1 MSENGGLSLDFK
13 LIRTVLEFHALEAD
27 WQELFSKIGRGPQL
41 FQSYNWI
48 WHWINCYHNT
58 GNELLIL
65 TGRDQGELVLIAPL
79 VCEYVHKIKM
89 IKWIG
94 EPVSQYG
101 DILLKDDRNNL
112 QWLKDGFNFLYQE
125 TKPDIFYLRK
135 TRFDSSITPLLE
147 NYDATI
153 IEETAAPYIETLGAQ
168 TFTEFNKRYSQRNR
182 KSKRRHRRKLEEKGT
197 LTFSFHKEGPSAKTA
212 ASKAVQLKRNWI
224 KSMGLV
230 SPAFMGKTMDRFFE
244 TACDT
249 TDHPAGLRVSELCL
263 DDLSIAMEIGITVKN
278 YYGAHLG
285 AYNKSYN
292 AHSPGSLQ
300 MQDTI
305 AALIEDGVEIIDL
318 FAPCDPYKLEWTD
331 KSVPVYDF
339 SYATTL
345 KGQIYEK
352 CYLQHLRPTLKAVL
366 LRLSNL
372 KIKTD
377 KFLKKKQF
385 IGQQDGQS

>member
-182 KSKRRHRRKLEEKGT
+182 KSKRRHRRKLEEHGR
-197 LTFSFHKEGPSAKTA
+197 LSFDFFKEGAQAEQA
-212 ASKAVQLKRNWI
+212 AQHAIDLKRQWL
-224 KSMGLV
+224 KSIGLI
-230 SPAFMGKTMDRFFE
+230 SPAFQGTILDRFFKQASCSK
-244 TACDT
+244 T
-249 TDHPAGLRVSELCL
+249 HPTGLRVSQLRV
-263 DDLSIAMEIGITVKN
+263 DDRPAAIEIGIQN
-278 YYGAHLG
+278 NGYYGAHLG
-285 AYNKSYN
+285 AYDPDFI

-305 AALIEDGVEIIDL
+305 SALIDEGVEIIDL
-318 FAPCDPYKLEWTD
+318 FAPGDPYKFEWTQQ
-331 KSVPVYDF
+331 SVPVYDF
-339 SYATTL
+339 SYPL
-345 KGQIYEK
+345 SIKGHIYEK
-352 CYLQHLRPTLKAVL
+352 MYLKRARPWIKKCVTKLSEMKKRPTK
-366 LRLSNL
+366 R
-372 KIKTD
+372 
-377 KFLKKKQF
+377 
-385 IGQQDGQS
+385 